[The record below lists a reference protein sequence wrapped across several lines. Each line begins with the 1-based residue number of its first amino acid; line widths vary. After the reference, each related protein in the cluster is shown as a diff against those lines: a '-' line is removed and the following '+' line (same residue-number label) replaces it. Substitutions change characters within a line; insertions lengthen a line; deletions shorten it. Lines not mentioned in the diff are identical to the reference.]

1 MAFAENDKQKAHINK
16 LIQYYT
22 DGNLKTFDEYSILW
36 VEDVVSS
43 VDFINGFIENYG
55 DPLGYKGAWESIVNF
70 KNETPHRGG
79 QQQRSVV

>member
-1 MAFAENDKQKAHINK
+1 MGGYYSAAIEKIVENLRKAVAFAENDKQKAHINK

-55 DPLGYKGAWESIVNF
+55 DPLGL
-70 KNETPHRGG
+70 
-79 QQQRSVV
+79 